1 MRGRRRVRRRL
12 ERVQRSRE
20 KERSNSRILKLEE
33 EKDGHLVGWSQHTHT
48 TRQGIFVKG
57 NTKAEV
63 FVFLLLI
70 CFSVAMFTLTSEIT
84 ESSTEMPGGMLNAVC
99 LCHPGLYEG
108 VSVFYLKPY
117 VSLGFIL

>member
-1 MRGRRRVRRRL
+1 M
-12 ERVQRSRE
+12 
-20 KERSNSRILKLEE
+20 
-33 EKDGHLVGWSQHTHT
+33 HLIKNPPPQHPPTQHTHP

-57 NTKAEV
+57 NTTAEV

>member
-33 EKDGHLVGWSQHTHT
+33 EKAGPLVGWSQHTHT

>member
-48 TRQGIFVKG
+48 THS
-57 NTKAEV
+57 AEEETEASGTRSG
-63 FVFLLLI
+63 LLPS
-70 CFSVAMFTLTSEIT
+70 CPTSIIRRVWI
-84 ESSTEMPGGMLNAVC
+84 SRR
-99 LCHPGLYEG
+99 
-108 VSVFYLKPY
+108 VSRL
-117 VSLGFIL
+117 